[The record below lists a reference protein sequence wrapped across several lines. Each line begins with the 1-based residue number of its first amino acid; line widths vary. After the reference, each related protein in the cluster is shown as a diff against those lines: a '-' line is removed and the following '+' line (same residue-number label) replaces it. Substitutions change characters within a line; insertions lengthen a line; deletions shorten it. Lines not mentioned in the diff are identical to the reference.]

1 MNPKNESLLLLKLAV
16 LRATLIHFHC
26 IVDDN
31 LIYIANISAYWLHSS
46 GLSNPNCSLWQIS
59 RLRCWYLALT
69 TVEENM
75 NPPPPQ
81 ILKTWMRSNFTWCLL
96 WEFFRPR
103 LKHVQKGER
112 KQKMRV
118 LESQSTAKRYNTY
131 YRCDRKAPYLVVSSS
146 ALYPARKKGED
157 LKVKKCWS
165 ESVWQSTRL
174 KKTERDSYLLP
185 TLSLIYRV

>member
-1 MNPKNESLLLLKLAV
+1 MTTLFILLIFLLIGYTPLGFQIQIVAFDKLADCAADILHWLLLRRTWTPHLPK
-16 LRATLIHFHC
+16 
-26 IVDDN
+26 
-31 LIYIANISAYWLHSS
+31 SS
-46 GLSNPNCSLWQIS
+46 K
-59 RLRCWYLALT
+59 A
-69 TVEENM
+69 
-75 NPPPPQ
+75 
-81 ILKTWMRSNFTWCLL
+81 WMRSNFTWCLL

-146 ALYPARKKGED
+146 ALYPAREKGED

-174 KKTERDSYLLP
+174 KKTERDSYPLP